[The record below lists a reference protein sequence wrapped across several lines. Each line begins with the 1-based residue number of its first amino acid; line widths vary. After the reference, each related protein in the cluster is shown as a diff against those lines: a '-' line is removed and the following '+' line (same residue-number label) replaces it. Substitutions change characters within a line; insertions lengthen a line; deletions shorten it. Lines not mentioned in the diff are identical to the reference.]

1 MVEKNSVFQHPEKDR
16 KSLRDGKKLSSV
28 CMLSLKDLPI
38 QIESVQF
45 LKTFHI
51 MYEKNT
57 ISKLFEEMKQLIYP
71 NVSIAK

>member
-1 MVEKNSVFQHPEKDR
+1 MVEKKSVFQLPEKDR